1 MAEIDV
7 NLSDTSFLFWLTQ
20 SYQFHTA
27 LSSRRKA
34 ISLGHVRKQE
44 GFTSNK
50 FTQQGFMDDDIRR
63 DIAFA
68 LAKHIRSNRPADADE
83 ARVIAAANVLRYP
96 RLRS

>member
-1 MAEIDV
+1 MAE
-7 NLSDTSFLFWLTQ
+7 
-20 SYQFHTA
+20 
-27 LSSRRKA
+27 R
-34 ISLGHVRKQE
+34 SLWPNFPS
-44 GFTSNK
+44 GFFAAAVTC
-50 FTQQGFMDDDIRR
+50 TPMDDDIRR